1 MIQTQNIEI
10 LMNYVSDGI
19 QEINAQGNIVFCN
32 RAAAVL
38 DDINIEDVIGRHLL
52 DVYPSLTEST
62 STLLKV
68 LKTGIPVINH
78 EQTYTNYKGHQITTL
93 NTTLPVMENDQ
104 VIGALEVS
112 RNITDVKALSERIV
126 DLQTRVYGAKSKLKT
141 GDNAN
146 FTFDD
151 IITSN
156 SELIRLKSIAM
167 KASLTISPLLVCGDT
182 GTGKELLVQSIH
194 NASSRKT
201 KPFIAQNCAA
211 LPTNLL
217 EGILFGTVKGGF
229 TGANDRPGLF
239 ELADGG
245 TLFLDEINSMPMELQ
260 AKILRVL
267 QEGRFRRIGDTKTRS
282 VDVRIIAAT
291 NIDPVQAVENK
302 LLRRDLYYRLNTIM
316 LMLPSLKERKEDI
329 PLLTEYFIK
338 KYNAKLYRNVKGV
351 SGEVASLFQRYEW
364 PGNIREL
371 EHAIEGA
378 INIIDGKIITMDD
391 LPPSLKRYHATK
403 RKVQTVEAH
412 ALKEALEQLEQDMIM
427 DAMHSSS
434 GNISKAA
441 KMLDIPRQTLQYK
454 IKKLGKKISS

>member
-1 MIQTQNIEI
+1 MFQTQNIEI

-19 QEINAQGNIVFCN
+19 QEINAQGNIIFCN

-52 DVYPSLTEST
+52 DVYPSLTEDT

-68 LKTGIPVINH
+68 LKTGIPVINN
-78 EQTYTNYKGHQITTL
+78 EQAYTNYKGHQITTI

-112 RNITDVKALSERIV
+112 RNITNVKALSERIV
-126 DLQTRVYGAKSKLKT
+126 DLQTRVYGAKSEMKT
-141 GDNAN
+141 GDNAD

-151 IITSN
+151 IITN
-156 SELIRLKSIAM
+156 NPELIRLKSIGM
-167 KASLTISPLLVCGDT
+167 KASLTISPILVCGET

-194 NASSRKT
+194 NASSRKS
-201 KPFIAQNCAA
+201 KAFIAQNCAA
-211 LPTNLL
+211 LPINLL

-267 QEGRFRRIGDTKTRS
+267 QEGRFRRIGDTKTRF

-291 NIDPVQAVENK
+291 NIDPVVAVENK
-302 LLRRDLYYRLNTIM
+302 LIRRDLYYRLNTIM
-316 LMLPSLKERKEDI
+316 LMIPSLKERKEDI
-329 PLLTEYFIK
+329 PLLTEYFIR
-338 KYNAKLYRNVKGV
+338 KYNTKLYRNVKGV
-351 SGEVASLFQRYEW
+351 SGEAASLFQRYDW
-364 PGNIREL
+364 PGNVREL
-371 EHAIEGA
+371 EHVIEGA
-378 INIIDGKIITMDD
+378 MNIIDGKVIQLED
-391 LPPSLKRYHATK
+391 LPPVLRRYHETKKHIHLLESQSLKVA
-403 RKVQTVEAH
+403 VD
-412 ALKEALEQLEQDMIM
+412 QLEHEMIVNAL
-427 DAMHSSS
+427 DICG
-434 GNISKAA
+434 GNISSAA
-441 KMLDIPRQTLQYK
+441 KKLDVPRQTLQYK
-454 IKKLGKKISS
+454 LKKLEID